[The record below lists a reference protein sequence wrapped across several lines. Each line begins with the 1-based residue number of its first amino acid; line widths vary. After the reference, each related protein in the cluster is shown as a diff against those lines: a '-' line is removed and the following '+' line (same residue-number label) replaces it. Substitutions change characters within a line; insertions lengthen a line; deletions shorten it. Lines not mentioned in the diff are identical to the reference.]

1 MIAKSKQIRIELLT
15 RPGSGQVLA
24 DVRAQ
29 LDKKEDEL
37 KGLQKKLQS
46 QEKETQKL
54 KSQSRA
60 GADKLEKDMET
71 LEGKLNE
78 TRRSLEGTKKKLDQ
92 AEIDLKRA
100 NSEKDATGL
109 ASNAKLFC
117 LPWVKQYL

>member
-1 MIAKSKQIRIELLT
+1 MLT

-109 ASNAKLFC
+109 ATNAKLFFC
-117 LPWVKQYL
+117 LVFELYKGQISDGLQ